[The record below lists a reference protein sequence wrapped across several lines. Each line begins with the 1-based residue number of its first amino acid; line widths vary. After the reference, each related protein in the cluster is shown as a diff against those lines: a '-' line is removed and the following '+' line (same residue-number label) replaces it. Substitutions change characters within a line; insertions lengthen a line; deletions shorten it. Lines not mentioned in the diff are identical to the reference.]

1 MKVQEDVSL
10 QPHNTFGIKVKAKY
24 FVEVKSEADLIEL
37 CQGGFLQDKQYL
49 VVGSGSNILFTKD
62 YDGVIIKN
70 SIEGIVFKKSG
81 KLIRVIA
88 GGGINWND
96 LVMESLEKGANGL
109 ENLSLIPGT
118 VGAAPVQNIGAYGAE
133 LKEIF
138 EQLKAVEVSTG
149 KVKVFTKAQC
159 SFGYRTSVFKK
170 ELKGKFIITEVT
182 LDLHNTTKVNTSYA
196 PIAIALK
203 NQGITEPTSKEV
215 SEAVIA
221 IRESKLPDP
230 AKIGNAG
237 SFFKNPI
244 IPKVDYK
251 NLQVKF
257 NGMPAFPQAANN
269 KVKVPAAWLIED
281 AGWKGKTVENVGVSP
296 VQALVLVNHGE
307 GTGKEIK
314 DLSKEIQESVFK
326 KYKIKLEVEVNIL

>member
-1 MKVQEDVSL
+1 MNIQEEVSL
-10 QPHNTFGIKVKAKY
+10 LPHNTFGIKVKAKY
-24 FVEVKSEADLIEL
+24 FVEVKSETDLIEL
-37 CQGGFLQDKQYL
+37 CESDFLHGKQHL

-96 LVMESLEKGANGL
+96 LVIESLEKGANGL

-118 VGAAPVQNIGAYGAE
+118 VGAAPVQNIGAYGVE
-133 LKEIF
+133 LKEVF
-138 EQLKAVEVSTG
+138 EQLKAIEVSTG

-170 ELKGKFIITEVT
+170 ELKGKLIITEVT
-182 LDLHNTTKVNTSYA
+182 LDLHNTSKVNTSYG

-203 NQGITEPTSKEV
+203 NQGITEPTSKQV
-215 SEAVIA
+215 SDAVIA

-237 SFFKNPI
+237 SFFKNPV
-244 IPKVDYK
+244 IPKIDYK
-251 NLQVKF
+251 ELQIKN
-257 NGMPAFPQAANN
+257 NGMPAFPQANN

-314 DLSKEIQESVFK
+314 DLSKAIQESVFK